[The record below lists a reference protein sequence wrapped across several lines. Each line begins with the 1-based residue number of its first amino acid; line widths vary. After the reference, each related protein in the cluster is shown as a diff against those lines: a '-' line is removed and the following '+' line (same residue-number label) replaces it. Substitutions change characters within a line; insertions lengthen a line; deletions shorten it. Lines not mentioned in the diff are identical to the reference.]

1 MTRRDNIGGVL
12 NLAALDLLAGPD
24 RHRPQDAAAMR
35 AAVHE
40 LRSRGYSDYGI
51 AAATGLSVKY
61 VRRVPGDPIRAARPL
76 VGLCTQIRLDV
87 LEQNAERGC
96 ETTKPI
102 FRRDLLRCL
111 QFI

>member
-12 NLAALDLLAGPD
+12 DLAALDLLAGPD

-61 VRRVPGDPIRAARPL
+61 VRRVLREGLRVCITY
-76 VGLCTQIRLDV
+76 VG
-87 LEQNAERGC
+87 N
-96 ETTKPI
+96 
-102 FRRDLLRCL
+102 
-111 QFI
+111 